1 MISDSSGME
10 DKMFNTM
17 NKLPGQKEPI
27 AASVLSITNSV
38 KKTSNNNGY
47 PGKSITETIING
59 FFTVDRKWTVTYWNK
74 AAEKLL
80 GVKAKDIIGK
90 NLWEKFAGIIPLNF
104 YRVYHKAFLQDI
116 PIH

>member
-1 MISDSSGME
+1 MIRNSHSTGN
-10 DKMFNTM
+10 KTFGIM
-17 NKLPGQKEPI
+17 NKLSGHQEPV
-27 AASVLSITNSV
+27 AANILSDTNSV
-38 KKTSNNNGY
+38 RKLLNKNGY

-59 FFTVDRKWTVTYWNK
+59 FFTVDRKWIVTYWNN

-104 YRVYHKAFLQDI
+104 YRVYHKAFLQD
-116 PIH
+116 